1 MAINFE
7 RLPDGNIRANS
18 EEYVLITPGFTGM
31 IDIDGHFTIAE
42 FEQILETAKAATTN
56 HEQPQSTV
64 ATDTPLPG
72 FVSLG

>member
-1 MAINFE
+1 MINFE
-7 RLPDGNIRANS
+7 KTIGGDLINLGDVYVRIEPDHG
-18 EEYVLITPGFTGM
+18 V
-31 IDIDGHFTIAE
+31 IDVDGSFTIAE

>member
-1 MAINFE
+1 MINFE
-7 RLPDGNIRANS
+7 KLPSGDLINLGDV
-18 EEYVLITPGFTGM
+18 YVRIEPDHGV
-31 IDIDGHFTIAE
+31 IDIDGSFTIVE

>member
-1 MAINFE
+1 MINFE
-7 RLPDGNIRANS
+7 KLPSGDLRNAGA
-18 EEYVLITPGFTGM
+18 EYVLITPGFTGM

-42 FEQILETAKAATTN
+42 FEQILETAKAASLS
-56 HEQPQSTV
+56 EQPQSTV